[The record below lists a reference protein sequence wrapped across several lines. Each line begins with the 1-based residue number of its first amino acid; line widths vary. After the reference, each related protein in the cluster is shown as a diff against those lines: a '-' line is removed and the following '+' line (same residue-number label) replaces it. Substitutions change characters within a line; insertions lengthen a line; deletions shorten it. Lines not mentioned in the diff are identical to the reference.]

1 MGLAKKTSIEYESG
15 MSMLLQKC
23 TEAGLKITDQRK
35 VILKVL
41 EESED
46 HPSVE
51 MLCERARKVDGSISI
66 ATVYRTLGLLNELGL
81 VLKHDFK
88 DTSAR
93 FEVDH
98 GHHYHLVDTETGKVI
113 EFQSEELRALIDK
126 IAADLGYHMVDHTFE
141 MFGHKI
147 QK

>member
-1 MGLAKKTSIEYESG
+1 MAKRDCFGYKIS

-51 MLCERARKVDGSISI
+51 TLCERARQVDSSISI

-88 DTSAR
+88 DSSAR

-98 GHHYHLVDTETGKVI
+98 GHHYHLVDTETGQVV
-113 EFQSEELRALIDK
+113 EFQSEELVALINK
-126 IAADLGYHMVDHTFE
+126 IATDLGYQMVDHTFE
-141 MFGHKI
+141 MFGHKL
-147 QK
+147 KK

>member
-1 MGLAKKTSIEYESG
+1 MRYKSP

-23 TEAGLKITDQRK
+23 MEAGLKITDQRK
-35 VILKVL
+35 AILKVL

-51 MLCERARKVDGSISI
+51 TLCERARQVDSSISI
-66 ATVYRTLGLLNELGL
+66 ATVYRTLSLLSELGL

-98 GHHYHLVDTETGKVI
+98 GHHYHLVDTESGKVI
-113 EFQSEELRALIDK
+113 EFQSKELEALMHK
-126 IAADLGYHMVDHTFE
+126 IAEGLGYDMVDHTFE
-141 MFGHKI
+141 MFGHTK
-147 QK
+147 KK